1 MHFACLDFAIGYY
14 SNCTLRDTGVRQDG
28 MAAAALKE
36 LCELDELKKDTAV
49 TRNVLFSA
57 EKLLALGD
65 KDENI
70 TRLMTAVKRAY
81 HHMLQAVSKYKLS
94 TTKKDRLWK
103 MFHSFSVK
111 EGHRMCKE
119 CDDSLGLKA
128 HDTFWQLLLEREFI
142 ARVSDYLGPL
152 SLIPVIHLQ
161 QVVNDS

>member
-1 MHFACLDFAIGYY
+1 
-14 SNCTLRDTGVRQDG
+14 
-28 MAAAALKE
+28 
-36 LCELDELKKDTAV
+36 
-49 TRNVLFSA
+49 
-57 EKLLALGD
+57 
-65 KDENI
+65 
-70 TRLMTAVKRAY
+70 
-81 HHMLQAVSKYKLS
+81 
-94 TTKKDRLWK
+94 